1 MPKNTGRNK
10 QMASDDTSSEEI
22 ADLVPKKPIEIIGVA
37 TDRNGNIIGLGN
49 NGKIYYYSNIHE
61 DWVMQ

>member
-10 QMASDDTSSEEI
+10 QMDSDDTSSEEI
-22 ADLVPKKPIEIIGVA
+22 ADLVPKKPIEIIGVTA
-37 TDRNGNIIGLGN
+37 DRNGNIIGLGN
-49 NGKIYYYSNIHE
+49 NGKLYYYSNIHT